1 MSWASKAV
9 KKLGNSVKKV
19 ASGSGL
25 MGAITG
31 GLAGGLLG
39 GPAGALAGAGL
50 GFMSGAGQDAAN
62 EANAEA
68 VEAANNANIAL
79 WREQAAYNTPAN
91 QVARLRAAGLN
102 PNLFY
107 SQGDTGNMS
116 SAPTMKAAQYDY
128 NYAQAVDKVALYYQ
142 AKNLA
147 AQNANLQAQT
157 DNIRAQT
164 RLKSAEAEYQQLVLD
179 YYRDYGVF
187 PNQGLVPSFIKLVK
201 DLGSPI
207 AAYSGEALGQFVGE
221 NLLTEGDRGGKT
233 LLVKSPYDMTKAQ
246 REYMVENGYVY
257 DANERRWMK
266 W

>member
-1 MSWASKAV
+1 MSWASKAIKKV
-9 KKLGNSVKKV
+9 KKSVKKV
-19 ASGSGL
+19 VSGSGL
-25 MGAITG
+25 MGALTG

-62 EANAEA
+62 EANQEA
-68 VEAANNANIAL
+68 VDAANQANIQL

-128 NYAQAVDKVALYYQ
+128 NYAEAVDKMAVYYQ
-142 AKNLA
+142 MRNLA
-147 AQNANLQAQT
+147 AQNANLKAQT
-157 DNIRAQT
+157 DNINAQT
-164 RLKSAEAEYQQLVLD
+164 AARVAQTKLDVSTLDFYNKHGYFPNASIPSQILEEIKSAPFIKNSAEA
-179 YYRDYGVF
+179 
-187 PNQGLVPSFIKLVK
+187 
-201 DLGSPI
+201 LGSAVGSAVGKLSRRYERVDFSP
-207 AAYSGEALGQFVGE
+207 EALGRE
-221 NLLTEGDRGGKT
+221 
-233 LLVKSPYDMTKAQ
+233 KA
-246 REYMVENGYVY
+246 RRMAEKGFVY
-257 DANERRWMK
+257 DGNRREWVK